1 MHSTESYE
9 DGYQVGWQLATTRST
24 LPLGPL
30 GTARSEAQLRYA
42 QPDTD
47 SHRFTRG
54 VHDGI
59 LSGWKWLLRTSSS
72 VSATRDLSVVI
83 AAMNESRTIA
93 GTLREVRRLNPKE
106 IFVIVNG
113 STDATEAIARSF
125 QCQVVVYSEPL
136 GHDVGRKIGAQM
148 TTANHVLFLDAD
160 MVITAENLLPFVRTM
175 EEGIGLVLNNI
186 DPLLPPTSSWDS
198 VSVLKAWLNVSL
210 SRPNLGTASMTAIPH
225 GIQRD
230 LLTPD
235 IVESLSVPPLA
246 YVRLLT
252 KGASVALANSVD
264 VISANR
270 RRAAHGHSQRS
281 NQIEDLI
288 LGDHVEAM
296 EWLRQRH

>member
-1 MHSTESYE
+1 MLSTEAYE
-9 DGYQVGWQLATTRST
+9 NGYQLGWQMATNLST

-30 GTARSEAQLRYA
+30 VTARSEAQRRYA

-59 LSGWKWLLRTSSS
+59 LSGWKRLLRTS
-72 VSATRDLSVVI
+72 VSETRDLSVVI

-93 GTLREVRRLNPKE
+93 GTLREVSRLNPKE
-106 IFVIVNG
+106 IFVVVNG

-125 QCQVVVYSEPL
+125 HCHVLVYSDPL

-148 TTANHVLFLDAD
+148 ATARHVLFLDAD
-160 MVITAENLLPFVRTM
+160 MVISAENLLPFVRSL
-175 EEGIGLVLNNI
+175 EEGAGLVLNNI
-186 DPLLPPTSSWDS
+186 DPLLPPTSTWDS
-198 VSVLKAWLNVSL
+198 VSVLKAWLNVIL
-210 SRPNLGTASMTAIPH
+210 RRPDLGTASMTAIPH

-235 IVESLSVPPLA
+235 ILESLSVPPLA

-252 KGASVALANSVD
+252 KGTSVAMANSVD
-264 VISANR
+264 VISSNR
-270 RRAAHGHSQRS
+270 RRAAHGHSPRS

-296 EWLRQRH
+296 EWLRHGH